1 MAINDYFSF
10 FLCHKKYFIN
20 LPSWR
25 NPLKKWNMAIRQLS
39 KCQKSQQVNS
49 WQMSNI
55 YLALGVS
62 ESSLL
67 WVLMKCGPRCTP
79 QHGSTQLEQNKISE
93 LPSAWISNLMYQTFL
108 LPPTIFHNFSMD
120 FAVSESLDLKYE
132 PTRSHQLRAVGKGDS
147 ISKNYLNKTALRKSS
162 NIKISIMFTKLEKII
177 LFKKV

>member
-1 MAINDYFSF
+1 MIILVFP
-10 FLCHKKYFIN
+10 LPKKYLIN

-25 NPLKKWNMAIRQLS
+25 SPLKKWNIAIRQLS
-39 KCQKSQQVNS
+39 KCQKSQRVNS
-49 WQMSNI
+49 WHMSNI

-132 PTRSHQLRAVGKGDS
+132 PTRSHQLGAVGKGDS
-147 ISKNYLNKTALRKSS
+147 ISKNYLNKTALRYNS
-162 NIKISIMFTKLEKII
+162 NIKISIIFTNLGKIMM
-177 LFKKV
+177 FKKV